1 MLEPGI
7 ANCAPTCLSASI
19 VNSQSE
25 AQASDQPMKTDAFEL
40 SESVT
45 LLPLAKVAEHVPGQ
59 SIPVGVDVTRPVPL
73 PPTLTV
79 SVTGRFAEQ
88 VPPTLSPTSS
98 LENL

>member
-19 VNSQSE
+19 VNVQSE
-25 AQASDQPMKTDAFEL
+25 AQASDQPMKADVFEL
-40 SESVT
+40 AESIT
-45 LLPLAKVAEHVPGQ
+45 MLPFAKLAEQVPGQ

-79 SVTGRFAEQ
+79 SVAGGFAEH
-88 VPPTLSPTSS
+88 VPPTPSPTSS
-98 LENL
+98 LENR